1 MSPLTKIRQR
11 VVYFLIGFLSLLL
24 MPLSTVNADIYK
36 YRDQNGVIHFT
47 NSRPTAKKK
56 FQVFIKEPR
65 KRKYRTFT
73 TNRYDKIITEAAR
86 HHGLLFSLI
95 KSVIKVESSF
105 NPTAV
110 SKKGAKGLMQIM
122 PQNYR
127 SLTITDPF
135 DPYQNIM
142 GGSLYLKRMLKRYNG
157 QLTWALAAYNAGP
170 EAVDRYRGIPPFKET
185 QEYVRR
191 VLRNLLLYQKEG
203 AV

>member
-1 MSPLTKIRQR
+1 MNTINKIRR
-11 VVYFLIGFLSLLL
+11 TVVFFPVGFLLLL
-24 MPLSTVNADIYK
+24 LAPLSTVNADIYK

-47 NSRPTAKKK
+47 NSRPNTKKK
-56 FQVFIKEPR
+56 VQVFIREARP
-65 KRKYRTFT
+65 RKYRTYNT
-73 TNRYDKIITEAAR
+73 TRYDKIITEAAK

-105 NPTAV
+105 NPTAI

-122 PQNYR
+122 PQNFR

-142 GGSLYLKRMLKRYNG
+142 GGSLYLKRMLMRYNG

-170 EAVDRYRGIPPFKET
+170 EAVDRYRGIPPYKET

-191 VLRNLLLYQKEG
+191 VLRNLLLYQKAG
-203 AV
+203 SV